1 MTSALRQ
8 LDEGRALTRN
18 QKIVLAVAMMNGA
31 LEFFDQFI
39 IAFVLAFMIKPWHLT
54 YGQSAVV
61 LLSSG
66 IGSIAGSFL
75 WGHLADRVGRRIT
88 LIAILMCYSLASLLL
103 AFTPEGNWAYLSVF
117 RAGVGLGVGGYIVNI
132 ALVQEFVPAC
142 RRAWAGGII
151 SIAAPG
157 GLLIAS
163 LSAAA
168 LAPLIG
174 WRGLF
179 LLGALP
185 ALFAI
190 VILRFLPES
199 PRWAL
204 ATGRVE
210 LARRSAG
217 WALGLPPE
225 AIDIT
230 AAPAPGAAS
239 WRELF
244 RHRRSVATGSLVN
257 LGAITG
263 IYGLILWAPSLL
275 VLVQGFSPV
284 EASRVMVVVS
294 LCNIGA
300 RIVFSTLAETIGRKR
315 SGVLYC
321 FGAAA
326 LLAITGL
333 VAHGDIALAPL
344 FWLFVLATFFLADG
358 GFAVS
363 GPYTTEIWPSR
374 LRASG
379 AGFSYGA
386 GSLGKIFGP
395 LGLALIIGS
404 SNALAPEVTV
414 ARIVPA
420 FLFLAGWY
428 ALAGLT
434 YLFIGPETM
443 GRSTAEIDAALAQD
457 QAAPRLRARSLA
469 RG

>member
-244 RHRRSVATGSLVN
+244 RHRRSVATGFLVN

-363 GPYTTEIWPSR
+363 GPYRRRSGPRGCAQRRR
-374 LRASG
+374 LLLWRRQPRQD
-379 AGFSYGA
+379 
-386 GSLGKIFGP
+386 LGP

-414 ARIVPA
+414 DRIVPA

-434 YLFIGPETM
+434 YLFIGPETI

-457 QAAPRLRARSLA
+457 QAAPELRARSLA